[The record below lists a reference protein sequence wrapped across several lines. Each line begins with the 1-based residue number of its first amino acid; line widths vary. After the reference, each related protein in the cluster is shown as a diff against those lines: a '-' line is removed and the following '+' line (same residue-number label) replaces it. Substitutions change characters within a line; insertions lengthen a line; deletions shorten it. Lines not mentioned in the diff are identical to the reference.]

1 MENKGGVTMNKWK
14 LTSAIL
20 SILLSISLFVNIQQP
35 ANFEKTQLKS
45 YSLKHA
51 QLNQTL
57 QDTIEK
63 YEKDGNQKE
72 LGEQLLLMSGLIL
85 NITPAG
91 DTVATITFDF
101 DYDIRRVL
109 YEVHRKAR
117 GDQLV
122 KQDIERLKSTQ
133 KLFAT
138 FDALTLKDLENKTVG
153 DYEDDFNQFMEHY
166 ETKKHDLFK

>member
-1 MENKGGVTMNKWK
+1 MENNGGITMNKWK

-20 SILLSISLFVNIQQP
+20 AILLSISLFVNIQQP

-45 YSLKHA
+45 YSLNHA

-72 LGEQLLLMSGLIL
+72 LGEQLLLMSGLVSNL
-85 NITPAG
+85 TPAG
-91 DTVATITFDF
+91 DSVASITFDF

-117 GDQLV
+117 GDQIE
-122 KQDIERLKSTQ
+122 KQDIERLKST
-133 KLFAT
+133 KIIRNF
-138 FDALTLKDLENKTVG
+138 
-153 DYEDDFNQFMEHY
+153 
-166 ETKKHDLFK
+166 